1 MGDRS
6 AQSGGLVACQPGASA
21 PGRRNRATLPHF
33 SVPFP
38 RVRTQ
43 IAFSPR
49 LTGVFRASRL
59 KERDTRRSEARLR
72 PRSIERLPRC
82 NGRPREVVPSLVAV
96 ALFGFP
102 ADRGR
107 AAAPS
112 RGCASALPAERISA
126 RSIHLLRADSF
137 SIIGLDAV
145 RMRLAPADPAG
156 DGSRFRSPATA
167 RHAIFPHCGVRGPLQ
182 PELYVEDPRM
192 SGCPPAKARGR
203 GSLIR

>member
-1 MGDRS
+1 MRDIPDISERS
-6 AQSGGLVACQPGASA
+6 ATHLSARRVLPPVSRGLQPSA
-21 PGRRNRATLPHF
+21 MATTVRLFFLTSHF

-43 IAFSPR
+43 IAISPG
-49 LTGVFRASRL
+49 LTGVFGASRL
-59 KERDTRRSEARLR
+59 EERDTRRSEACLR

-112 RGCASALPAERISA
+112 RSRASALPAERISA

-137 SIIGLDAV
+137 VVKLSEEAYE
-145 RMRLAPADPAG
+145 AA
-156 DGSRFRSPATA
+156 RSCRP
-167 RHAIFPHCGVRGPLQ
+167 
-182 PELYVEDPRM
+182 
-192 SGCPPAKARGR
+192 GR
-203 GSLIR
+203 